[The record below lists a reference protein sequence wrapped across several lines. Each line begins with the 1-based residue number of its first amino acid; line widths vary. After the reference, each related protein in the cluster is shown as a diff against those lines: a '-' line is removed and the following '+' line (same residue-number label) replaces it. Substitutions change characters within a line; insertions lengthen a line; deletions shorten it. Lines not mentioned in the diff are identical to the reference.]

1 MTSLSPLTV
10 RISHETK
17 ARLKNI
23 AESRDENFSQT
34 TGYSLNLAFDLQSG
48 GASVTVADVRP
59 GDEPQGVPPLSARE
73 VRALRKLL
81 KKKK

>member
-34 TGYSLNLAFDLQSG
+34 TGYLLNLAFDLQSG
-48 GASVTVADVRP
+48 GASVTVADGRP
-59 GDEPQGVPPLSARE
+59 DDEPESIPSLSAGE
-73 VRALRKLL
+73 VRALRNLL
-81 KKKK
+81 EKKK